1 MLATEFVARM
11 RKRTIDSEDE
21 PAPTYDRK
29 SLRRSSS
36 DEKVQKDWSII
47 NMDSLDRATNDQSVS
62 KGAPNEVN
70 ASLVEGIPAG
80 GTSVDEIS
88 KGSPSG
94 AVVAPLP
101 PPKPLDSTPSRKRP
115 LD

>member
-1 MLATEFVARM
+1 MLVAEFVAQM

-21 PAPTYDRK
+21 PAPTYDGK

-36 DEKVQKDWSII
+36 DEEIKKDWTII
-47 NMDSLDRATNDQSVS
+47 PMDSLDRATNDQSVS

-70 ASLVEGIPAG
+70 ASLVEGIPVG
-80 GTSVDEIS
+80 GTSVDEIG

-101 PPKPLDSTPSRKRP
+101 PPKPSYSTPSRKRP